1 MGAPRGHVRALPPGL
16 QRSTRGEDAA
26 GPGWGPAWPG
36 VRRNGGLRAAGG
48 FGALKPGPARC
59 LGRGPRGRLRLRDPQ
74 HVSQRTPLAYS
85 LPAPRLGCGGRGVS
99 GDPGILRGALGLGY
113 APGARRPTRVLRSV
127 CWVKGEPC
135 AHLPCWFWAC
145 APAVPGQV
153 AGEGATLIS
162 ISCCF
167 QTQTSPCNR
176 DRLSSRSFS
185 ALLLLFCCL
194 IPRCLR

>member
-99 GDPGILRGALGLGY
+99 GDPGILRGALGLGFVEL
-113 APGARRPTRVLRSV
+113 AEGAGSLPLCPSAQQRAGSPPPHPGPSERLLGQGRAMCPLALLVLGLRSSSS
-127 CWVKGEPC
+127 
-135 AHLPCWFWAC
+135 WA
-145 APAVPGQV
+145 G
-153 AGEGATLIS
+153 GWRGSDL
-162 ISCCF
+162 
-167 QTQTSPCNR
+167 
-176 DRLSSRSFS
+176 DLH
-185 ALLLLFCCL
+185 LLLF
-194 IPRCLR
+194 PNADFSVQ